1 MFEGLSEKLS
11 GILDKL
17 TRRGALTEEDV
28 NAALREVRRA
38 LLEADVALEVVRS
51 FTDKVRSRAVGAEV
65 LRSVTPGQMVVKI
78 VHDQLVMMLGEEAG
92 TIDLNA
98 VPPVPVMMVGL
109 QGSGK
114 TTTTAKIAKRLTD
127 RGSRRVLM
135 ASLDTRRPAAMEQLA
150 VLGRQVGVDTLP
162 IVAGQSPVQIA
173 RRAIEAARLGG
184 FDVVMLDTAGR
195 VTVDEALMA
204 EVAEVKAATGPHEV
218 LLVADALTGQDAV
231 NTARAFD
238 ERLGVTGIVL
248 TRMDGDARGGAALS
262 MRAVTGKP
270 IKLVGTGEKVDALEE
285 FHPQRVA
292 SRILGM
298 GDIVSLVEKAAENID
313 QEKALRAVEKMRK
326 GKFDLDDLRDQLA
339 QMDKIGGMGGVMG
352 MLPGIGKMKAQ
363 IEQAGL
369 GDGMIRRQRAIIDS
383 MTPKERRNPD
393 LLKASRKKR
402 IAAGSGTRVE
412 EVNKLLKMHRQM
424 ADMMKMMGGGKGRG
438 IGAALGNMM
447 GFGGGSGGMPQP
459 TPEMLA
465 EMQKKMGGGMPGM
478 PGGGGLPPLPPGLGG
493 KGPAMPGGLPGLGG
507 PKLPGLPG
515 LGGFNPF
522 GAGEEEVIKQM
533 TKSTKEKPECP

>member
-78 VHDQLVMMLGEEAG
+78 VHDQLVTMLGEEAG

-204 EVAEVKAATGPHEV
+204 EVAEVKAATDPHEV

-402 IAAGSGTRVE
+402 IASGSGTRVE

-447 GFGGGSGGMPQP
+447 GFGGGGMPQP
-459 TPEMLA
+459 SPEMLA

-522 GAGEEEVIKQM
+522 GAGK
-533 TKSTKEKPECP
+533 KK